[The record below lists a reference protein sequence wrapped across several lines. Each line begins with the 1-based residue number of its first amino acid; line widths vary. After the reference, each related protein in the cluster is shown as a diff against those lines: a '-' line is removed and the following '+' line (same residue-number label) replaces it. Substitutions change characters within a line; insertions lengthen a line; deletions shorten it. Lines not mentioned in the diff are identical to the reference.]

1 MNTFHSS
8 VIKLPENK
16 VVYLNLQILNLEIR
30 RTQMKSFMKLQFG
43 YRTLVIQSYFSNSM
57 NHVHE
62 SALRII
68 IMTTVQDLK
77 TVG

>member
-1 MNTFHSS
+1 
-8 VIKLPENK
+8 
-16 VVYLNLQILNLEIR
+16 
-30 RTQMKSFMKLQFG
+30 MKSFMKLQFG